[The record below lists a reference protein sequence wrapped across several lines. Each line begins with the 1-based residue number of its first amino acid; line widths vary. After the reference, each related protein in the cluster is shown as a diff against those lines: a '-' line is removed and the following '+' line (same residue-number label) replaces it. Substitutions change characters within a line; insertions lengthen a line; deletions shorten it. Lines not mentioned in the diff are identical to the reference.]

1 MFHPAEK
8 AQLRE
13 IPGDPSEG
21 LYSDKLSV
29 IVYLSEDGYELRDV
43 KTNTVMET
51 QKWDEIE

>member
-13 IPGDPSEG
+13 VPGDPSEG
-21 LYSDKLSV
+21 IYEDKLSV
-29 IVYLSEDGYELRDV
+29 VIYLSDEGYELRDR

>member
-1 MFHPAEK
+1 MFHHAEK

-21 LYSDKLSV
+21 LYSDNFSAV
-29 IVYLSEDGYELRDV
+29 IYLSDEGYELRDR

>member
-21 LYSDKLSV
+21 IYEDKLSV
-29 IVYLSEDGYELRDV
+29 VIYLSDEGYELRDR